1 MGIVKIE
8 GRNLRE
14 ALESAKDKVGESAVV
29 ISRKKGQGRV
39 LLAVADAPPKSSMAL
54 LTMRQEARSL
64 LSRDKITAGPNTA
77 GIERCLRGR
86 GASKALIERVCD
98 AVSHKAADGA
108 HPLDLAVEELA
119 TAFPIAGAKHVPGQT
134 SILAFVGSAGAGK
147 TTSLAKLAG
156 HLVRSGRRVVM
167 VSLDV
172 NRVGAVEQIRA
183 LGKHVTCPT
192 LAARDVLQVMSLLQG
207 DKRPD
212 VVLLDTSGISTADGE
227 ALRRLQTALAE
238 NNLQANLGVYLVAE
252 ITMRPVVLE
261 EELDKLGQLPI
272 HGCILTKADETRKPA
287 PVLEFLAR
295 RNIGVGFVSAGRD
308 LKQDLQRATGEIFAN
323 LMLKGRVL

>member
-29 ISRKKGQGRV
+29 ISRKKGKGRV
-39 LLAVADAPPKSSMAL
+39 LLAVAEAPPKSSMAL
-54 LTMRQEARSL
+54 LSMRQEARSL
-64 LSRDKITAGPNTA
+64 LSRDKVTEGQNTA
-77 GIERCLRGR
+77 GIQRCLRGR
-86 GASKALIERVCD
+86 GASKALIERVCE
-98 AVSHKAADGA
+98 AVSRKSADGT

-119 TAFPIAGAKHVPGQT
+119 TIFPIAKAKHVPGQT

-156 HLVRSGRRVVM
+156 HLVRSGRKVVI

-172 NRVGAVEQIRA
+172 DRVGAVEQIRA

-192 LAARDVLQVMSLLQG
+192 LAARDVLQVLSLLQG
-207 DKRPD
+207 QARPD
-212 VVLLDTSGISTADGE
+212 VVLLDTSGCSDADGE
-227 ALRRLQTALAE
+227 ELRRLQSALKE
-238 NNLQANLGVYLVAE
+238 QQLQANLGVYLVAE

-261 EELDKLGQLPI
+261 EELERLGDLPL

-295 RNIGVGFVSAGRD
+295 RQIGVGFVSAGRD
-308 LKQDLQRATGEIFAN
+308 LQNDLQRATGDIFAN